1 MSSPLDGKSIL
12 LGVTGGIAAYKSAY
26 LVRLLRSRGA
36 EVEVAMTRNAT
47 RFVAPLTFETLSGK
61 AVLVEMFP
69 LSTPGEPDHIR
80 VTRQADAIVV
90 APATA
95 NMLAKAASG
104 LADDLLS
111 CIIVAAQCPRVFAPS
126 MHESMYLNSAVQ
138 RNLRALKDMGC
149 HMIGPAEGAL
159 ATGDVGIGR
168 MVEPEEIVTALERIL
183 QPLTA

>member
-1 MSSPLDGKSIL
+1 MSSPLDGKNIL

-36 EVEVAMTRNAT
+36 AVEVVMTRNAT

-61 AVLVEMFP
+61 AALVEMFP
-69 LSTPGEPDHIR
+69 LGTPGEPDHIR
-80 VTRQADAIVV
+80 VTRKADAIIV

-111 CIIVAAQCPRVFAPS
+111 CIIVAAHCPKVFAPS
-126 MHESMYLNSAVQ
+126 MHESMYLNAAVQ
-138 RNLRALKDMGC
+138 RNVRTLKDMGC

-159 ATGDVGIGR
+159 ATGDAGIGR
-168 MVEPEEIVTALERIL
+168 MVEPEEIVAALERIL
-183 QPLTA
+183 QPPAA